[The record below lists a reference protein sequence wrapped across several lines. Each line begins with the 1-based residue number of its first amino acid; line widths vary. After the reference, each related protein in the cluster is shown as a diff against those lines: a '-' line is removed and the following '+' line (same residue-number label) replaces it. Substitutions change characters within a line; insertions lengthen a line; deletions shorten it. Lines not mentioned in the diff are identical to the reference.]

1 MKRRSNESPVSLFS
15 FQDIIMSVVGIVIL
29 ITLILIL
36 KLVTQISLAE
46 SVPEPT
52 VSVQELTELIES
64 LKSSLREI
72 QDETAEMYKKKQES
86 QAWIPTQDQIDAL
99 QATTERFDFEIT
111 EIRQSIEN
119 ATQHAEIL
127 KQNQSLK
134 LVEEKQK
141 QIKQLKELLEQLAEK
156 NKELAQQQKDLQIK
170 ENQLKNKNN
179 ELDQQTADTNNK
191 PPKVAFSND
200 SAKPNHYVYLTLF
213 DTKYFTVFNA
223 RESWEKN
230 FSKTEMFIEFI
241 LSEQKRFQE
250 RNEFLNGVFL
260 IVRPSK
266 IEEYEDVIKLLHDH
280 QLRVGFTF
288 IGENTE
294 FSLEK

>member
-1 MKRRSNESPVSLFS
+1 MRRHRNESPISFFS

-29 ITLILIL
+29 ITLLLIL
-36 KLVTQISLAE
+36 KLITQMSLAE
-46 SVPEPT
+46 PVPEST

-72 QDETAEMYKKKQES
+72 QDETAEMYKMKQKL
-86 QAWIPTQDQIDAL
+86 QTWTPTQDQMDAS
-99 QATTERFDFEIT
+99 QATIERLDFEIT

-119 ATQHAEIL
+119 ATQHAEKL

-134 LVEEKQK
+134 LAEEKEQ
-141 QIKQLKELLEQLAEK
+141 QIKQLKELSEQLTEK
-156 NKELAQQQKDLQIK
+156 NMELAQQQKDLQAK
-170 ENQLKNKNN
+170 ENELKNKNN
-179 ELDQQTADTNNK
+179 ELDQQIADANNR
-191 PPKVAFSND
+191 PTKVNFSNLP
-200 SAKPNHYVYLTLF
+200 AAPNHYLYLTLF
-213 DTKYFTVFNA
+213 DTKGFTVFNV
-223 RESWEKN
+223 RESYEKN
-230 FSKTEMFIEFI
+230 FSKTDIFVKFI

-250 RNEFLNGVFL
+250 QDEFLDGVFL
-260 IVRPSK
+260 VVRPSK

-280 QLRVGFTF
+280 GLRVGFTF